1 MGPVI
6 VCEPVS
12 RNEVILAVAAGALVL
27 FSLVVSLVVPR
38 YRPEFPGRR
47 TGLFTLIAL
56 LLVACMLGAVEVF
69 GAEEEHGAEAVET
82 GTGTGEETTTAPETT
97 GGSETGETTGED
109 GGGDVARGEEVFASA
124 GCGSCHTMEA
134 AGASGTVGPNL
145 DELKPSL
152 DATVEQVTNGGGA
165 MPAFADQ
172 LSEEDIDAVAAY
184 VVASTQR

>member
-1 MGPVI
+1 M
-6 VCEPVS
+6 
-12 RNEVILAVAAGALVL
+12 
-27 FSLVVSLVVPR
+27 PR

-47 TGLFTLIAL
+47 TGLFALVAL

-82 GTGTGEETTTAPETT
+82 GTETGEETTTAPETT
-97 GGSETGETTGED
+97 GGATEGTTGED
-109 GGGDVARGEEVFASA
+109 GGGDVAHGEEVFASA
-124 GCGSCHTMEA
+124 ACGSCHTMEA

-145 DELKPSL
+145 DELKPTL
-152 DATVEQVTNGGGA
+152 EATVEQVTNGGGA
-165 MPAFADQ
+165 MPAFGDQ